1 MRTETTETT
10 GLAGAD
16 FADLPT
22 APAEI
27 DLGALLERR
36 ARASAERPAVTF
48 LGRTRTFA
56 EVHDRVRRLA
66 QVLCDGGVGKGDRVA
81 YLGLNDPAILEALF
95 AAANLGA
102 VLVPL
107 NFRLAG
113 PELAYAINHSGAH
126 TVLADSHHTAVIDT
140 IRDQIAVSR

>member
-1 MRTETTETT
+1 MRTQTTETT

-36 ARASAERPAVTF
+36 ARASAERPAVTW
-48 LGRTRTFA
+48 LGRTLTFA

-66 QVLCDGGVGKGDRVA
+66 QVLRDGGVRKGDRVA
-81 YLGLNDPAILEALF
+81 YLGLNDPAILEACL
-95 AAANLGA
+95 
-102 VLVPL
+102 P
-107 NFRLAG
+107 R
-113 PELAYAINHSGAH
+113 PTSERCSC
-126 TVLADSHHTAVIDT
+126 
-140 IRDQIAVSR
+140 R